1 MTTKELA
8 NFHALLD
15 ARQTELKALLRDRD
29 VIAVNLS
36 ADVLD
41 QIQHAQERE
50 MAIGNLERASARF
63 SEVRAA
69 LQRIQLGTFGICADC
84 EEEISMKR
92 LVAVPWTTSCLACR
106 EAADRS
112 QSLTPNLIEEPF
124 PNAA

>member
-1 MTTKELA
+1 M
-8 NFHALLD
+8 
-15 ARQTELKALLRDRD
+15 
-29 VIAVNLS
+29 
-36 ADVLD
+36 LD
-41 QIQHAQERE
+41 QIQNAQERD
-50 MAIGNLERASARF
+50 MAMGNLERGSARL

-106 EAADRS
+106 EASERS
-112 QSLTPNLIEEPF
+112 QISAGNVIEEPF